1 MTAFATASPA
11 AYKQQ
16 SIMTAPPERLVV
28 MLYDGALRFFFQA
41 AVAMREGTR
50 PLADEKLRRGEAIVD
65 HLIKTLDMSA
75 GEIASN
81 LEGIYVFCKRL
92 LMEAR
97 FEQDADKIEKVREL
111 LGELRESWAQ
121 IAGVTG

>member
-1 MTAFATASPA
+1 MTGYAPASPA

-28 MLYDGALRFFFQA
+28 MLYDGAIRFFFQA
-41 AVAMREGTR
+41 AAALREGAR
-50 PLADEKLRRGEAIVD
+50 ASALERLGRGEAIVD
-65 HLIKTLDMSA
+65 HLLGTLDMER
-75 GEIASN
+75 GGQIAQN

-97 FEQDADKIEKVREL
+97 AEGDADKVDLVRGYL
-111 LGELRESWAQ
+111 TDLRESWAQ
-121 IAGVTG
+121 LAGA